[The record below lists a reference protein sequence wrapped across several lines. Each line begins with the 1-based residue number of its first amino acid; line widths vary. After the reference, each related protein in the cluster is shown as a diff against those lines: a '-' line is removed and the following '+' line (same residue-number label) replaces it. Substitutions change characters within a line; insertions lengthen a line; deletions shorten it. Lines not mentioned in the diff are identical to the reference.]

1 MSAMHRRSFLALST
15 SALIAPEAWARGGG
29 DAAWSRDFEKFVG
42 DGLATTNTPGMSV
55 AMVRSGRTLFSHGY
69 GYADVETA
77 RRVTADTPFQI
88 ASVSKT
94 VTGTAMMM
102 LWQDGRFRLD
112 DPIAPHLDFTVA
124 HPKFPDVSITF
135 RQLFTHTSGISDG
148 VYDTLEFTQAT
159 TPPLRD
165 FLASYLSPGGRLF
178 DPAKSYLT
186 EKPGTEWSYSNVA
199 VALLGYLAGRVNRD
213 PLDVVTQT
221 RLFAPLGLRNT
232 AWRYAGIGDDRLAL
246 PYEFANAR
254 FRELPHATYPD
265 WPAGLLCI
273 SANDFA
279 RFLAIYTR
287 NGSAHGHGFLKPGT
301 IATMFTPDPV
311 LPSKDHPEI
320 RQGLIWRLRPWRNGH
335 IASHNGGDAG
345 AATVVAIDLD
355 RHTAALAFANVSES
369 HSFPAFQ
376 KEIIERLLDK
386 AAAAS

>member
-1 MSAMHRRSFLALST
+1 MHRRNFLALSG
-15 SALIAPEAWARGGG
+15 SALIVPKAWAGVE
-29 DAAWSRDFEKFVG
+29 ASWSRDFENFVA

-55 AMVRSGRTLFSHGY
+55 AMVRRGRTLFSHGY

-94 VTGTAMMM
+94 VTATAMMM
-102 LWQDGRFRLD
+102 LWQDGCFRLD

-124 HPKFPDVSITF
+124 HPKFPDVPITF
-135 RQLFTHTSGISDG
+135 RHLFTHTSGISDG
-148 VYDTLEFTQAT
+148 VYDALEFTQAT

-165 FLASYLSPGGRLF
+165 FLASYLSAGGYLF
-178 DPAKSYLT
+178 DPAKSYLAG
-186 EKPGTEWSYSNVA
+186 KPGTEWSYSNVA

-213 PLDVVTQT
+213 PLDVVTQA

-232 AWRYAGIGDDRLAL
+232 AWRYAGIADERLAL

-254 FRELPHATYPD
+254 FHKLPHATYPD
-265 WPAGLLCI
+265 WPAGLLCT

-279 RFLAIYTR
+279 RFLAIYTQD
-287 NGSAHGHGFLKPGT
+287 GSAQGRSFLKPET
-301 IATMFTPDPV
+301 IATMFAPDPV

-320 RQGLIWRLRPWRNGH
+320 RQGLIWRLRPWRNDH
-335 IASHNGGDAG
+335 VASHNGGDAG
-345 AATVVAIDLD
+345 AATVVAIDRD
-355 RHTAALAFANVSES
+355 RQTAALAFANVSES

-376 KEIIERLLDK
+376 KDVIERLLER
-386 AAAAS
+386 AAAAA